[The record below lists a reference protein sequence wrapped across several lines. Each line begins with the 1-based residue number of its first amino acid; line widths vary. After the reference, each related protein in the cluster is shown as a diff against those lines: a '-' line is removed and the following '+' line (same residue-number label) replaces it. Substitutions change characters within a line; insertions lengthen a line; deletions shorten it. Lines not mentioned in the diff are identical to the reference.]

1 LASNGQHEGT
11 FRYEIGRQNLK
22 SEVNHQIDIGYF
34 LDAEHVTLEL
44 TPFANFI
51 SNYIYTEK
59 LIDAFGNDVI
69 PDPDDPSPA
78 FQFTQGDAKLFGGEI
93 YLDVHPHPLDWLHIA
108 NSFSFVQASQDN
120 QSDSTRYLPF
130 IPAPKYRGELKAEFK
145 KVGKVLTNAYIKF
158 GLDYFFQQRRIFRA
172 YDTESETPAYTLLS
186 VGAGAN
192 LKAFDRDDFMSII
205 ISIENLADV
214 AYQSHLSRLKYAPE
228 NLASGRTGVYNMG
241 RNVGLKVI
249 LNF

>member
-1 LASNGQHEGT
+1 
-11 FRYEIGRQNLK
+11 
-22 SEVNHQIDIGYF
+22 
-34 LDAEHVTLEL
+34 
-44 TPFANFI
+44 
-51 SNYIYTEK
+51 
-59 LIDAFGNDVI
+59 
-69 PDPDDPSPA
+69 
-78 FQFTQGDAKLFGGEI
+78 
-93 YLDVHPHPLDWLHIA
+93 
-108 NSFSFVQASQDN
+108 
-120 QSDSTRYLPF
+120 
-130 IPAPKYRGELKAEFK
+130 
-145 KVGKVLTNAYIKF
+145 
-158 GLDYFFQQRRIFRA
+158 
-172 YDTESETPAYTLLS
+172 